1 MAMYLTFKEEYQI
14 FCYHDFSLQ
23 SHKVA
28 NVLLQMQQGE
38 KKFQLVNNV
47 SYLSDERDDSLCA
60 IFVHIWQI
68 DLITEQHQPLAQLDR
83 SEDYTVG
90 GTSVLAV
97 MIKGF
102 QQQLWG
108 GGTGE
113 VQTHNLAESR
123 KKHIF

>member
-1 MAMYLTFKEEYQI
+1 
-14 FCYHDFSLQ
+14 
-23 SHKVA
+23 
-28 NVLLQMQQGE
+28 MQKGE
-38 KKFQLVNNV
+38 LKILAFNNV

-60 IFVHIWQI
+60 ILVHIRQI

-83 SEDYTVG
+83 SEDHTVWS
-90 GTSVLAV
+90 TAVLAV

-113 VQTHNLAESR
+113 VQTHNLAES
-123 KKHIF
+123 KNL